1 MGREFEDLD
10 EYLRLAKLVLDAPT
24 IRFKFKLREEIAAKR
39 GVRREGCDFVRA
51 LELPEGRWAILGLLE
66 SEAIGDDPAPLFIT
80 TCSSAEEMEAGM
92 DGVLERMLMGT
103 MGELLV

>member
-1 MGREFEDLD
+1 MEREFEDLD

-24 IRFKFKLREEIAAKR
+24 IRFKFKLREEIAARR
-39 GVRREGCDFVRA
+39 GVRREGCNFVRA
-51 LELPEGRWAILGLLE
+51 LELPGGRWAIIGLLE

-80 TCSSAEEMEAGM
+80 TCGSAEEMQAGM
-92 DGVLERMLMGT
+92 DGVMERLLMGT